1 MGVVSEDFWAR
12 VERLYWVSALGLGV
26 GALVLEGLLRHA
38 YLVALGTLYLGVTLL
53 LFGRGRT
60 AIAAHLLFSLA
71 STLALLWRVPE
82 LPLAGDP
89 GPFAAAVV
97 VLAVLALGVFAGGF
111 WAALGALVLTL
122 GWPGMGIY
130 ARVGLLGVYVL
141 AGFLGMRIHGW
152 LSELARTQ
160 AELRWL
166 ALHDA
171 LTGLGNRRELEAA
184 YRTFSPRPPNQGYV
198 TVWDL
203 DGLKRINDREGHAA
217 GDAALVNLA
226 RVLREEGREGDRFF
240 RTGGDE
246 FVGLHRASAP
256 PVGLIERV
264 KRRFP
269 GVSAGWAELG
279 EDGLA
284 GAMARADRRMY
295 ADKRGRRTG

>member
-1 MGVVSEDFWAR
+1 MSGEFWGR
-12 VERLYWVSALGLGV
+12 VERLYWVSALGLGAV
-26 GALVLEGLLRHA
+26 ALGLEALLGHA
-38 YLVALGTLYLGVTLL
+38 YLMALGTLYLGVTLL

-60 AIAAHLLFSLA
+60 AIAVHLLYSLA
-71 STLALLWRVPE
+71 STLLLLWGVPE
-82 LPLAGDP
+82 LPLAGAP

-111 WAALGALVLTL
+111 WAALGALALTL
-122 GWPGMGIY
+122 GWPGMGLY
-130 ARVGLLGVYVL
+130 ARIGLLGVYVL
-141 AGFLGMRIHGW
+141 AGFLGVRIRGW

-171 LTGLGNRRELEAA
+171 LTGLGNRRALEGA
-184 YRTFSPRPPNQGYV
+184 YRALFTPPPNRGYL

-203 DGLKRINDREGHAA
+203 DGLKRINDRDGHAA
-217 GDAALVNLA
+217 GDAALAELA

-246 FVGLHRASAP
+246 FAGLHLASAP

-264 KRRFP
+264 RRRFP
-269 GVSAGWAELG
+269 AVSAGWAELG

-295 ADKRGRRTG
+295 ADKRERRAG